1 MAAII
6 VFSDCISVELGTERE
21 SGDRV
26 ALLLLL
32 LLWGK
37 TEHAEKDFRAFDFD
51 IVMWSSRQ
59 TLRGYIYV
67 D

>member
-37 TEHAEKDFRAFDFD
+37 KVSMLREILEPL
-51 IVMWSSRQ
+51 IL
-59 TLRGYIYV
+59 TLLCGQAVKHYV
-67 D
+67 DTFM